1 MNNSNFVVTEL
12 MVLEGNRDW
21 EQWKENWPL
30 TSPGYLR
37 DGDDKHEITLPS
49 TKADQQQYVRLFA
62 YIHDLLDELACKSGD
77 AAIDFNNAIAEN
89 DEEAA
94 DAIEAENDEN
104 IKYYAAMIEALIV
117 SLDDEEIRAIRSVS
131 KEIKA
136 RTKREPIRN

>member
-1 MNNSNFVVTEL
+1 MDDSNLVVTEL

-37 DGDDKHEITLPS
+37 DGDDKQEITLPS

-62 YIHDLLDELACKSGD
+62 YLHDLLAELAQNSSD
-77 AAIDFNNAIAEN
+77 AAHEYDQAEAEN
-89 DEEAA
+89 DEET
-94 DAIEAENDEN
+94 AEEINAEIAEDV
-104 IKYYAAMIEALIV
+104 KYCAAMIEALIV
-117 SLDDEEIRAIRSVS
+117 SLDDEEIRAIRSIS

-136 RTKREPIRN
+136 RTKREPLRK